1 MEFYQ
6 VDAFAE
12 NIFEGNPAA
21 VFVLDKPKDDEW
33 MQNIAAEMNLS
44 ETAFLYKIENGWN
57 LRWFTP
63 LNEVP
68 LCGHA
73 TLASAK
79 ILWETKAL
87 NTNEEAI
94 FHTKSG
100 ELKAKNKGEY
110 IELNFPGT
118 PYEKI
123 EITKEIKTLI
133 KENIIQ
139 VSNTREDILVELDSE
154 DEVRNFIPDLNGIMN
169 LPYRGMII
177 TASGKDKF
185 NFVSRFFVPKIGI
198 NEDPVTGSA
207 HCVLTK
213 YWSDKTG
220 KKKFTAYQAS
230 KRGGIVLTELISDR
244 VKLSGKAKIVFKG
257 NFLAQ
262 DC

>member
-21 VFVLDKPKDDEW
+21 VFILDKPKEESW
-33 MQNIAAEMNLS
+33 MQKIAAEMNLS
-44 ETAFLYKIENGWN
+44 ETAFLYKVEDGWN

-79 ILWETKAL
+79 ILWETKVL
-87 NTNEEAI
+87 NTNEEVI

-100 ELKAKNKGEY
+100 ELNAKNKGEY
-110 IELNFPGT
+110 IELNFPAT
-118 PYEKI
+118 SYEKI

-139 VSNTREDILVELDSE
+139 VSNTREDVLVELNSE

-169 LPYRGMII
+169 LSYRGMII
-177 TASGKDKF
+177 TAVGNDKF
-185 NFVSRFFVPKIGI
+185 DFVSRFFVPKIGI

-230 KRGGIVLTELISDR
+230 KRGGIVLTELMGDR

-257 NFLAQ
+257 VM
-262 DC
+262 DKT